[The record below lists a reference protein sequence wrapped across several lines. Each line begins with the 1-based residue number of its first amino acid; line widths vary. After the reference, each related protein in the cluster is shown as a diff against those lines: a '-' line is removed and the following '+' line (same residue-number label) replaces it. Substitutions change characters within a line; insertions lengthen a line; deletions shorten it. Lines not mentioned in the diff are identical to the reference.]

1 MIDDDV
7 DVRMYYSD
15 DDKVSDDDY
24 DDLRQA
30 QRKIMM
36 IVPKVNSLYL

>member
-1 MIDDDV
+1 VIDDDV

-24 DDLRQA
+24 NDLRQA
-30 QRKIMM
+30 QRKIIL

>member
-24 DDLRQA
+24 DDLRQT

>member
-30 QRKIMM
+30 QRKIIL